1 MSISSIA
8 SRPVAPQQS
17 EVSRDSA
24 SPASVPAGFEALPV
38 IPAGVDKELREN
50 TAISK
55 NPSPA
60 QLSQAVKQIN
70 ETFAQKGQNL
80 YASIEKDKETG
91 MNVVKL
97 LDKNTKEVVRQYP
110 AKEIIAI
117 AASIIQ
123 YQKSK
128 GQLLDV
134 SA

>member
-1 MSISSIA
+1 M
-8 SRPVAPQQS
+8 
-17 EVSRDSA
+17 
-24 SPASVPAGFEALPV
+24 PAGFEALPV
-38 IPAGVDKELREN
+38 VPAGVDKELREN
-50 TAISK
+50 AAISK

-70 ETFAQKGQNL
+70 DTFAQKGQNL

-110 AKEIIAI
+110 SKEIIAI